1 MTREVKPPGPT
12 LRLRSNER
20 IGRRLSVAY
29 AALPRVHIAAM
40 WRLGSAW
47 SDEHKLTAAW
57 RAAQPFPHLV
67 FDDFVPT
74 GAWPALLEILEEE
87 PVERYEGDIFAFE
100 ASAPEPQTEALRHLR
115 GSFANAL
122 APPLSRITAKQVSRA
137 DMRAYAYRVGHYLLP
152 HSDHQEGLGRALAF
166 AYYLPSPEPPE
177 GGELELF
184 RCRLERGELVSTE
197 AALVIEPRPN
207 RLVVFDVSDVSL
219 HQVREVLGGLR
230 ISLAGWF
237 YP

>member
-1 MTREVKPPGPT
+1 
-12 LRLRSNER
+12 
-20 IGRRLSVAY
+20 
-29 AALPRVHIAAM
+29 M

-47 SDEHKLTAAW
+47 SDEDQLAQAW

-67 FDDFVPT
+67 FDDFV
-74 GAWPALLEILEEE
+74 AAEALPQLFAILEEE
-87 PVERYEGDIFAFE
+87 PVDRYEGDIFTFE
-100 ASAPEPQTEALRHLR
+100 ASATEPATDELRSLR
-115 GSFANAL
+115 DAFASAL
-122 APPLSRITAKQVSRA
+122 APPLSRITARPVTRA

-152 HSDHQEGLGRALAF
+152 HSDHQEGLGRALAY

-177 GGELELF
+177 AGELELF
-184 RCRLERGELVSTE
+184 RCRMEHGELVSTE
-197 AALVIEPRPN
+197 TALLIAPRPN
-207 RLVVFDVSDVSL
+207 RLVVFEVSDVSL